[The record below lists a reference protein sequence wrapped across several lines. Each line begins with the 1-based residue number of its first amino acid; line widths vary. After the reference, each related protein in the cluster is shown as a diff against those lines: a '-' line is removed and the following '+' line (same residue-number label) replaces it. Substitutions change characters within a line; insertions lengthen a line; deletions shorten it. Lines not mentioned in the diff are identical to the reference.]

1 MLSSCDLILP
11 HDTNK
16 GYGKIVLV
24 DVSLNYDK
32 IVYPVRNLNTQRVEE
47 YGLTLEGPLND
58 AADVAHSF
66 SALASKNNTPLY
78 IIPMNQKTLEETSE
92 GIGDGIHDSI
102 INDAL
107 SPTKKHV
114 KNLLRNLEKLD
125 NVSNSTDI
133 SQYCYVVGD
142 ASEDLDDFPLDLTPV
157 GTDTPI
163 TVTDDDLVIFYYSGH
178 GTDDGSLCLCQEFV
192 SVTEHYRY
200 SYRDN
205 FLKCSD
211 LLNCISSIPGKKFII
226 LDSCFSGVAVDEDT
240 YTTNT
245 QNDEYDGSSIWD
257 KLFSSATA
265 TQYDDVY
272 VMTATNSTHRAGDDT
287 DISPAHGCLTRSMDE
302 AIGWDWKTFT
312 GLADDIPAN
321 DGGDITVDSL
331 YASTSAKFDSCYAEY
346 YGLDNYLVVNG
357 GREDLL
363 LFTGL

>member
-24 DVSLNYDK
+24 DVSLNYTGFYYK
-32 IVYPVRNLNTQRVEE
+32 NYYNQHVS
-47 YGLTLEGPLND
+47 LELDGPIND
-58 AADVAHSF
+58 AADVVGSF
-66 SALASKNNTPLY
+66 SALAAKSNTPLY
-78 IIPMNQKTLEETSE
+78 IIPMNQYGEFSKDTGKDIL
-92 GIGDGIHDSI
+92 HDKLHQVS
-102 INDAL
+102 DPL
-107 SPTKKHV
+107 CPTKANVVAMLKKLANDGALADFSYENNV
-114 KNLLRNLEKLD
+114 MQESIDGFVNFFFDSSSTYLLK
-125 NVSNSTDI
+125 S
-133 SQYCYVVGD
+133 
-142 ASEDLDDFPLDLTPV
+142 DL
-157 GTDTPI
+157 G

-178 GTDDGSLCLCQEFV
+178 GLEDLGDLALCQEFETV
-192 SVTEHYRY
+192 DEPYNVYAEEP
-200 SYRDN
+200 N
-205 FLKCSD
+205 FLPPSS
-211 LLNCISSIPGKKFII
+211 LLTLMSAIPGKKFII
-226 LDSCFSGVAVDEDT
+226 LDSCYSGVAVDEDT